1 MTREHALKL
10 QEMALSIIKSA
21 ANREQ
26 AINDLI
32 VKRGLSYAALRKL
45 RKAH

>member
-10 QEMALSIIKSA
+10 QEMALEIMKSVG
-21 ANREQ
+21 NREQ

-32 VKRGLSYAALRKL
+32 VKRGLSYTALRTL
-45 RKAH
+45 RHAL